1 MEIRKLQRSTDLLLR
16 MLPFQRLVRE
26 VATNYTSEPFRFTAE
41 ALLALQEA
49 SEDMLVRHTRA
60 SACCLLGCKQ
70 QRCVPLFAPWL
81 ELMHGHPKASST
93 RPRNGGG
100 RLSLCC

>member
-60 SACCLLGCKQ
+60 SLCYLLPAGLQ
-70 QRCVPLFAPWL
+70 ATALRAPVRA
-81 ELMHGHPKASST
+81 MA
-93 RPRNGGG
+93 
-100 RLSLCC
+100 